1 METLKKYNISF
12 AKVIIHNTAFNKV
25 HSNNTWL
32 SLLVK
37 DHNTISEA
45 NRLLNGVNT
54 AISENKQNPQW
65 GFPTQGMVIAVVDA
79 VNTKIYEDLEE
90 YANNKS
96 ISPSFTLPT
105 LDFKEIV
112 EAWIQYLQNNS

>member
-12 AKVIIHNTAFNKV
+12 AKVIIHNTTHNRV
-25 HSNNTWL
+25 HSNNSWL

-37 DHNTISEA
+37 DHKTISDA
-45 NRLLNGVNT
+45 NRLLDGINT
-54 AISENKQNPQW
+54 AINENWQNSDW
-65 GFPTQGMVIAVVDA
+65 GYPTQGMVIAIIDSDY
-79 VNTKIYEDLEE
+79 TKIYEDLEE